1 VNSDGDDRTRAST
14 RGVESGADRNAES
27 AAPRD
32 RGSDRAATHPPR
44 HKRSARDDIRRLP
57 RESHGAATG
66 NRLVLGI
73 GCLTL
78 LSFVIG
84 YAWAAGWVDETWAVE
99 ASVTH
104 CLLGG
109 GILGISAALGVWFVS

>member
-1 VNSDGDDRTRAST
+1 VTRDDGDRSCDST
-14 RGVESGADRNAES
+14 TDAG
-27 AAPRD
+27 
-32 RGSDRAATHPPR
+32 
-44 HKRSARDDIRRLP
+44 RSV
-57 RESHGAATG
+57 ATG

-109 GILGISAALGVWFVS
+109 GILGISAALGVWIVS